1 MAGMRSSLF
10 RSYIAIA
17 GASAMAAA
25 SIVPIGAQRTAAGG
39 CRVTGRAASGSTP
52 LPGVSIAVKG
62 ADGSGVVTSSDVDGD
77 YALSLAPGTYSL
89 TAALTGFTSVEQS
102 VTLDTGGTCD
112 RSVPISL
119 SLAPRQPL
127 ETSKPVA
134 PATPGSSAS
143 PRPSA
148 PTNGAAA
155 TSGRGRGAG
164 ANGAATSSS
173 FQSVDVQ
180 TLAATSD
187 TTPTESQETST
198 RLLLP
203 PGFST
208 DTPADAIAING
219 NAASLDRGMM
229 NDRFGAIGRGE
240 VDPVT
245 GEVAGGAFGDQAG
258 RGGPGGFGGRGAGG
272 RGGPAGP
279 GGFAGRGGFL
289 GGRGVQQNRIFATAN
304 YSFGG
309 SALDSKPYQL
319 RGDTPAPDTP
329 YTHQSFGGTIG
340 GPLKIPHI
348 YDGTRRTSFVLTY
361 NGSRGTNLFDQYATV
376 PSDAMRAGDFSGLPA
391 LIDPVTGAAFP
402 GNQIPANRIDTASTA
417 LLPYI
422 PLPNLP
428 GSSRNFHNAS
438 TAASATDSASFRLI
452 HNFTP
457 SATGRGGG
465 FGRGGG
471 GGFGGGRAGDRGPGQ
486 AQTGTSVTMTAQF
499 QYRRADNDVLNVL
512 PALGGRSSSS
522 SLTAPVTLNI
532 RHNRSMVTINFNAS
546 QTTSQTTNQYAGI
559 TDVAGNAGISGVS
572 TEPFDWGIPAL
583 SFSSLSN
590 VRDVTPLDR
599 TDRRISL
606 SSTWMHPYKQHLVRI
621 GGDFRVDRSSSDTD
635 PNAAGAFVITG
646 LYTSGGLPVA
656 RNSGSDFADFLLGL
670 PQQASVQYGPGTVTL
685 RGRETSL
692 FAQDD
697 WRMRSNLTFNL
708 GIRYE
713 LIWPF
718 VEADGH
724 LVNLDV
730 APDFTAAVPVL
741 AGQTGPFHGAFPAA
755 LINTDTNN
763 LAPRLGM
770 AWRIKPGTIFR
781 AGYGVSF
788 NSGSYPTIA
797 RQLAGQPPFATA
809 ATAIGDQTVP
819 LELQTP
825 FVNVEPDST
834 SNTFGIDPTYDLGR
848 VQTWNVDLSHDLGPN
863 WNVGGGYTRTTGSSL
878 DVVRAPNRD
887 PSGLRIEG
895 VQPFLWQTSE
905 GASVLNAMSLRLQR
919 RFVHGIGGD
928 VTYTLARSRDDAST
942 VGGGGTVVAQ
952 NDQDLAAEWGLSSFD
967 RRQQLAADFSAE
979 LPFGTNKR
987 WLHDGGM
994 WGTLLGDW
1002 RASATLAWLSG
1013 TPLTPRVAGDA
1024 SDVARG
1030 TNGTLRANYN
1040 GETIALANPTI
1051 DEFFNTSAF
1060 SVPPAGTFGTA
1071 GRNII
1076 IGPGSR
1082 LVNGQVSRDIHLR
1095 ATRTLT
1101 IQLTATN
1108 LLNAVNY
1115 AVVDAVV
1122 NSPTF
1127 GQVLSVRPMR
1137 STQLNFRFRF

>member
-1 MAGMRSSLF
+1 
-10 RSYIAIA
+10 
-17 GASAMAAA
+17 MAAA

-62 ADGSGVVTSSDVDGD
+62 ADGSGVVTSSDVDGG
-77 YALSLAPGTYSL
+77 YTLSLAPGTYLL

-102 VTLDTGGTCD
+102 ITIDTGGTCD
-112 RSVPISL
+112 QSVPISL

-134 PATPGSSAS
+134 PATPGSPAS

-148 PTNGAAA
+148 PANGSAAA
-155 TSGRGRGAG
+155 ASGRGRGAG

-187 TTPTESQETST
+187 TTSTESQETST

-245 GEVAGGAFGDQAG
+245 GEVAGGRIRRRSGRARRPRWFRRPRRRGRPWRPGRSGRIRRARRLSRRPWRPAEPDLRDGQLLVRRVGARQQA
-258 RGGPGGFGGRGAGG
+258 
-272 RGGPAGP
+272 
-279 GGFAGRGGFL
+279 
-289 GGRGVQQNRIFATAN
+289 V
-304 YSFGG
+304 
-309 SALDSKPYQL
+309 SAA
-319 RGDTPAPDTP
+319 RRHAAPDTP

-340 GPLKIPHI
+340 GPLKIPHV

-376 PSDAMRAGDFSGLPA
+376 PSDAMRAGNFSGSAA

-438 TAASATDSASFRLI
+438 TAASATDSASFRLT

-471 GGFGGGRAGDRGPGQ
+471 GGFGGGRAGERGPGQ

-532 RHNRSMVTINFNAS
+532 RHNRSMVMINFNAS

-606 SSTWMHPYKQHLVRI
+606 SSMWMHPYKQHLIRI
-621 GGDFRVDRSSSDTD
+621 GGDVRVDRSSSDTD
-635 PNAAGAFVITG
+635 PNAAGAFVFTG

-781 AGYGVSF
+781 
-788 NSGSYPTIA
+788 P
-797 RQLAGQPPFATA
+797 ATA
-809 ATAIGDQTVP
+809 
-819 LELQTP
+819 
-825 FVNVEPDST
+825 
-834 SNTFGIDPTYDLGR
+834 
-848 VQTWNVDLSHDLGPN
+848 
-863 WNVGGGYTRTTGSSL
+863 
-878 DVVRAPNRD
+878 
-887 PSGLRIEG
+887 
-895 VQPFLWQTSE
+895 
-905 GASVLNAMSLRLQR
+905 
-919 RFVHGIGGD
+919 
-928 VTYTLARSRDDAST
+928 
-942 VGGGGTVVAQ
+942 
-952 NDQDLAAEWGLSSFD
+952 
-967 RRQQLAADFSAE
+967 
-979 LPFGTNKR
+979 
-987 WLHDGGM
+987 
-994 WGTLLGDW
+994 
-1002 RASATLAWLSG
+1002 
-1013 TPLTPRVAGDA
+1013 
-1024 SDVARG
+1024 
-1030 TNGTLRANYN
+1030 
-1040 GETIALANPTI
+1040 
-1051 DEFFNTSAF
+1051 
-1060 SVPPAGTFGTA
+1060 
-1071 GRNII
+1071 
-1076 IGPGSR
+1076 
-1082 LVNGQVSRDIHLR
+1082 
-1095 ATRTLT
+1095 
-1101 IQLTATN
+1101 
-1108 LLNAVNY
+1108 
-1115 AVVDAVV
+1115 
-1122 NSPTF
+1122 
-1127 GQVLSVRPMR
+1127 
-1137 STQLNFRFRF
+1137 